1 MTTSRDS
8 GLEIWFLTGSQSLYG
23 EETLRQVEQQ
33 SREIVAAL
41 DDSDEVSLPIV
52 WKPVL
57 ITADGIRQACIDAS
71 SSPNC
76 VGVIAWMHTF
86 SPAKM
91 WIGGLDA
98 LRKPLLHLHTQA
110 NRTLPWAEIDMDFMN
125 LNQAAHGD
133 REFGY
138 LETRMRMRRKTVVG
152 HVSDPVVRARVGSWV
167 RAAVGVRAARDLR
180 LARFGDNMRD
190 VAVTEGDKTE
200 AQIVF
205 GMSVNTYGVNDLVAV
220 VDEVADSD
228 VDALVAEYDDLYD
241 VVDELKLDGERRESL
256 RYGARIELALRQF
269 LEAGGFNAFTSNF
282 EDLGGLRQ
290 LPGLAVQRLMAD
302 GYGFGGE
309 GDWKTSALV
318 RIFKAMAAT
327 RPAGPPSWRTTP
339 TTSGR
344 GSRACSERT
353 CSRSVR
359 ASPTD
364 GLRWRSTPW
373 GSVAARTRCVWSS
386 VLSRRTASWSGCS
399 ISATASGSSPT
410 TSR

>member
-1 MTTSRDS
+1 MTTTTTMTAADDS

-23 EETLRQVEQQ
+23 EETLQQVEQQ
-33 SREIVAAL
+33 SRQIAAAL
-41 DDSDEVSLPIV
+41 DDSGEVSLPIV

-57 ITADGIRQACIDAS
+57 ITADGIRQACVDAS

-76 VGVIAWMHTF
+76 VGVITWMHTF

-138 LETRMRMRRKTVVG
+138 LETRMRVRRKTVVG
-152 HVSDPVVRARVGSWV
+152 HVSDPSVRARVGSWV

-220 VDEVADSD
+220 VDQVPDSD
-228 VDALVAEYDDLYD
+228 VDALVAEYDELYD
-241 VVDELKLDGERRESL
+241 VVRRAQ
-256 RYGARIELALRQF
+256 ARRRPAGVTALRGADRARAAAVPRGRTLQRVHEQ
-269 LEAGGFNAFTSNF
+269 LRGPGRPSPAARPGRPAADGRWLRLRRRGRL
-282 EDLGGLRQ
+282 EDLG
-290 LPGLAVQRLMAD
+290 
-302 GYGFGGE
+302 
-309 GDWKTSALV
+309 
-318 RIFKAMAAT
+318 AACASSRRWPAR
-327 RPAGPPSWRTTP
+327 RPAGRPSWRTTR
-339 TTSGR
+339 TTSVPA
-344 GSRACSERT
+344 SPASSERT
-353 CSRSVR
+353 CSRSAR
-359 ASPTD
+359 ASPT
-364 GLRWRSTPW
+364 GGPR
-373 GSVAARTRCVWSS
+373 
-386 VLSRRTASWSGCS
+386 
-399 ISATASGSSPT
+399 
-410 TSR
+410 